1 MWVCRLTYTSCC
13 PLGFWEIQC
22 SNAPMVF
29 CLCDSQLERWKTIH
43 SSFTDEL
50 CSGGRAPFTMSNIT
64 KIHHRPPNGL
74 ISPAA
79 TQSPFSKERDLK
91 HQNKATKRNEKIIK
105 KRDYRLK
112 DWVPLSYHLKSPS
125 LLKDNQ
131 VSGRDVKKGTCDIT
145 RILWHTTETFLTL
158 KKDKILSKGY
168 FIPMINNSRVMAS
181 HDYMVR
187 EYLLSQ
193 TWQKW
198 CLHSN
203 SGALKNILI

>member
-1 MWVCRLTYTSCC
+1 MWVCRLTYTFCC
-13 PLGFWEIQC
+13 SSGFWEIPC
-22 SNAPMVF
+22 SNAPMAFAYVTAGWNGGSDYP
-29 CLCDSQLERWKTIH
+29 LVIH
-43 SSFTDEL
+43 NEL
-50 CSGGRAPFTMSNIT
+50 CSGGRAPFTLSNVT
-64 KIHHRPPNGL
+64 KIHHWPPNGL

-79 TQSPFSKERDLK
+79 TQSPFSKE
-91 HQNKATKRNEKIIK
+91 KRSKTSKQRNRKEWENHK

-112 DWVPLSYHLKSPS
+112 DWVPLSYQLESPS

-145 RILWHTTETFLTL
+145 RILWHATKTFLTL

-181 HDYMVR
+181 HGCMVR

-193 TWQKW
+193 TRQRW

-203 SGALKNILI
+203 SEARKNILI